1 MEVFI
6 QLAGEEI
13 AVRQVSDCWEVNGV
27 PVMPDIIQTDA
38 HSWHLVLNERSFRI
52 IVGERDGNGRLL
64 SMQVNGKPVHTELIR
79 PLDKLLKSMGM
90 DASKSK
96 KANDMKAPM
105 PGLIRDVKVQTGM
118 ELKAGD
124 PVLVLEAMKMENIL
138 KAPSDA
144 IVKSIHVTTGDKV
157 EKNTVLVTFE

>member
-6 QLAGEEI
+6 QLGGEEI
-13 AVRQVSDCWEVNGV
+13 AVRQVADSWEVNGV
-27 PVMPDIIQTDA
+27 AVQPDIIQTDA
-38 HSWHLVLNERSFRI
+38 HSWHVVLNDRSFRI
-52 IVGERDGNGRLL
+52 IVDEHDANGRSV
-64 SMQVNGKPVHTELIR
+64 SMQVNGKPVQAERIR

-90 DASKSK
+90 DAAKSK

-105 PGLIRDVKVQTGM
+105 PGLIRDVKVQVGM

-144 IVKSIHVTTGDKV
+144 VIKSIHVETGDKV

>member
-6 QLAGEEI
+6 QLGGEEI
-13 AVRQVSDCWEVNGV
+13 AVRQVADSWEVNGV
-27 PVMPDIIQTDA
+27 AVQPDIIQTDA
-38 HSWHLVLNERSFRI
+38 HSWHVILNERSFRI
-52 IVGERDGNGRLL
+52 IVGECDANGRSV
-64 SMQVNGKPVHTELIR
+64 SMQVNGKPLQAELIR

-90 DASKSK
+90 DAAKSK

-105 PGLIRDVKVQTGM
+105 PGLIREVKVQVGM

-144 IVKSIHVTTGDKV
+144 VIKSIHVATGDKV
-157 EKNTVLVTFE
+157 EKNAVLVTFE